1 MEIKTSDSIF
11 SVHFET
17 LGCRLNQ
24 IESEAAAKSFIDAGF
39 NVDMESVTASAEEMP
54 AVLCVVNTCTVTG
67 KAEQKA
73 RRLIRL
79 LLRKY
84 PEACVLVTGC
94 YAQLEAEQISKIDNR
109 ICVLPGARKDV
120 LADIP
125 QKLLDYLNNAQKNVS
140 VSDFIRSIIPE
151 DSSVKVKKFTPV
163 DAFRL
168 STDSFLIH
176 SRSAVK
182 IQDGCNNA
190 CAYCRIHLARGRSV
204 SLSAHSVLER
214 VIKLEQQGHHEVVLT
229 GVNLSQYHGEYFDKT
244 VDLAELLEVLISSTK
259 HIKFRISSLYP
270 DRVDEALCRLFKSD
284 RVQPHF
290 HLSVQSGS
298 DNILAKM
305 GRVYRSDCV
314 LNAVEQ
320 LRKIKDNPFIACDL
334 IAGFPGETDED
345 FEQTMELCRKAN
357 FSWVHAFP
365 FSPRPGT
372 PAFSMKPAVP
382 QSVAQ
387 QRVATLTE
395 FAIQS
400 KCSYISLWSGKT
412 VNVITELS
420 RSDRSSQK
428 SDGEAITHG
437 VIVTHGVTD
446 NFLHV
451 EIPGKYPAG
460 SLLQVKIVEPL
471 ESRIRRGDE
480 CEASAQ
486 VVHNENPAEG
496 TST

>member
-1 MEIKTSDSIF
+1 
-11 SVHFET
+11 
-17 LGCRLNQ
+17 
-24 IESEAAAKSFIDAGF
+24 
-39 NVDMESVTASAEEMP
+39 
-54 AVLCVVNTCTVTG
+54 
-67 KAEQKA
+67 
-73 RRLIRL
+73 
-79 LLRKY
+79 
-84 PEACVLVTGC
+84 
-94 YAQLEAEQISKIDNR
+94 
-109 ICVLPGARKDV
+109 
-120 LADIP
+120 
-125 QKLLDYLNNAQKNVS
+125 
-140 VSDFIRSIIPE
+140 
-151 DSSVKVKKFTPV
+151 
-163 DAFRL
+163 
-168 STDSFLIH
+168 
-176 SRSAVK
+176 
-182 IQDGCNNA
+182 
-190 CAYCRIHLARGRSV
+190 
-204 SLSAHSVLER
+204 
-214 VIKLEQQGHHEVVLT
+214 
-229 GVNLSQYHGEYFDKT
+229 
-244 VDLAELLEVLISSTK
+244 
-259 HIKFRISSLYP
+259 
-270 DRVDEALCRLFKSD
+270 
-284 RVQPHF
+284 
-290 HLSVQSGS
+290 
-298 DNILAKM
+298 
-305 GRVYRSDCV
+305 
-314 LNAVEQ
+314 
-320 LRKIKDNPFIACDL
+320 
-334 IAGFPGETDED
+334 
-345 FEQTMELCRKAN
+345 MELCRKAN

-387 QRVATLTE
+387 QRVAALTE